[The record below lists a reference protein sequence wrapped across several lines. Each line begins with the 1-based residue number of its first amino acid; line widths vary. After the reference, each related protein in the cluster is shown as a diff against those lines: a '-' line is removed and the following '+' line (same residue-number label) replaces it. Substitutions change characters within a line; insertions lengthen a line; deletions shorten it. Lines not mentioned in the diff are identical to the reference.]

1 MLNNIINM
9 IYVIKEFLFKKGFKY
24 EISKSAFSKNIIHIF
39 YLDDNKWKCYL
50 SIKNAYTLFTHIR
63 LEFFKSDE
71 DYINNEKYYYEILTH
86 YNVGD
91 YIELSEEYYHIV
103 DIFIEELDF
112 LLNRELI
119 HHFRKIKIKKLLNDD
134 I

>member
-1 MLNNIINM
+1 MLYI
-9 IYVIKEFLFKKGFKY
+9 IKEFLEKKGFKY
-24 EISKSAFSKNIIHIF
+24 EISKSTFSKSVIHIF

-50 SIKNAYTLFTHIR
+50 SINRLSTFTNIR

-71 DYINNEKYYYEILTH
+71 DYVTNDKYYYEIICD
-86 YNVGD
+86 YYEIICDYKNDD
-91 YIELSEEYYHIV
+91 YILLSEEYYHIV
-103 DIFIEELDF
+103 DIFIKKLDF

-119 HHFRKIKIKKLLNDD
+119 HYFRKIKIKKLLNYE